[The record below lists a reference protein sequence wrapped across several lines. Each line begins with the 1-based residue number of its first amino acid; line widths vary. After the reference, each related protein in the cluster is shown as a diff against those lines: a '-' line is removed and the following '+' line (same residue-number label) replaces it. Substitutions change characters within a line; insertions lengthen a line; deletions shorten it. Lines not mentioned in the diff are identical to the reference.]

1 MLTIMSMQRKSYNLI
16 ENLALARLYRGD
28 LSALSH
34 ADSTEAT
41 VQLCVLQIT
50 DSNAKQFQ
58 STDTQILYLLLPWI
72 NTFHTYF
79 NFPDVQMCLFTEHL
93 LSAL

>member
-1 MLTIMSMQRKSYNLI
+1 MLTIMAMQRKSYNLI
-16 ENLALARLYRGD
+16 ESLALARLYRGD

-50 DSNAKQFQ
+50 DSNAKQFL
-58 STDTQILYLLLPWI
+58 STDIQILYLLLPWI
-72 NTFHTYF
+72 NTFNTYF
-79 NFPDVQMCLFTEHL
+79 NFPVVQMSVH
-93 LSAL
+93 